1 MYIEKLCINCMK
13 EKESPVGPCPYCGF
27 DAGKYTVN
35 SFQLPLYTKLSQRY
49 IIGKVIGS
57 GGFGITY
64 IAYDTRL
71 EIPVA
76 IKELFVS
83 TKVKRENARTVLLN
97 TTQEGQRQYQDM
109 KKRFMMEAKTLAE
122 LENVDGLVKVK
133 DYFQENDTAY
143 IVMEYLHGK
152 DLKKKLLAEKRRMT
166 IDQAIAML
174 EPVMQA
180 LEQMHKAGIIHRD
193 ISADNIMC
201 LDDGRVKL
209 IDLGGEKRVAEG
221 ALDEEMTVGLKKSS
235 YSPIEQILGRNS
247 DIGPWTDVY
256 ALSVCIYY
264 CICGKLPKA
273 AGDRKN
279 DKDIE
284 LPSKLGV
291 KLGKDQEQTLLKGM
305 ALDRKNRIQS
315 VTELR
320 QGLCGKYKRKSKK
333 AVPIIVIAILLAVGS
348 IGAYFII
355 SGSGSRKPETEKAG
369 DQADTGQTEDAGAVS
384 GEGEKLPA
392 DDGSE
397 GQGSQEPVTEE
408 KKQATEAPTEPATEG
423 EKKQVTEAP
432 QEPVT
437 EAPREPV
444 AIEEGNYHL
453 VSAASEGMSIHVM
466 DNSNQ
471 NNAKMMLRPLS
482 RDNYQIFHIIPDGIA
497 CRIKCEYSNRVL
509 SVKDKFEGTGAALC
523 QRSDTNDADQSWYFE
538 PAGDNGFYIRSAY
551 GTYIDMSTV
560 DENGIRL
567 KAYTGADQQKWYLEK
582 AEE

>member
-166 IDQAIAML
+166 IDQTVAML
-174 EPVMQA
+174 EPVMEA
-180 LEQMHKAGIIHRD
+180 LEKMHKAGIIHRD

-201 LDDGRVKL
+201 LEDGRVKL

-291 KLGKDQEQTLLKGM
+291 KLGKDQEQTLIKGM
-305 ALDRKNRIQS
+305 ALDRKTRIQS
-315 VTELR
+315 IAEMR
-320 QGLCGKYKRKSKK
+320 EGLCGGRKLRSKNK
-333 AVPIIVIAILLAVGS
+333 VLPILVIAALLAAGAVC
-348 IGAYFII
+348 AYFFI
-355 SGSGSRKPETEKAG
+355 SGSGAQSLETEQTG
-369 DQADTGQTEDAGAVS
+369 EQQDSQLTEERQAESDEEDSQTNDNDTEAQS
-384 GEGEKLPA
+384 
-392 DDGSE
+392 
-397 GQGSQEPVTEE
+397 SQEPVTELSH
-408 KKQATEAPTEPATEG
+408 EA
-423 EKKQVTEAP
+423 VT
-432 QEPVT
+432 V
-437 EAPREPV
+437 
-444 AIEEGNYHL
+444 EEGNYHL
-453 VSAASEGMSIHVM
+453 VSAVSDGMSIHVM

-471 NNAKMMLRPLS
+471 NNAKMMLRPVS
-482 RDNYQIFHIIPDGIA
+482 RDNYQIFHIIPDGTS
-497 CRIKCEYSNRVL
+497 CRIKCEYNNKVL
-509 SVKDKFEGTGAALC
+509 SVKDKFEGAGAALC
-523 QRSDTNDADQSWYFE
+523 QRGDTNDADQNWYFE
-538 PAGDNGFYIRSAY
+538 PAGDGGFYIRSTY

-567 KAYTGADQQKWYLEK
+567 KAYTGEDQQKWYLEK